1 MNYKKGLGN
10 RLLSLLVSL
19 LLLLFSLRYIT
30 GFYYLEQISVEAVFF
45 FISGVLYFIA
55 SIFLMLEFL
64 NKKVTCVKK
73 HIWLLLY
80 LTGFI
85 PKFIAF
91 LFQMNQRG
99 F

>member
-1 MNYKKGLGN
+1 MKNKTSLGN
-10 RLLSLLVSL
+10 RLLSLGVSL
-19 LLLLFSLRYIT
+19 PLLLFSLRYIT
-30 GFYYLEQISVEAVFF
+30 GFYYLEQISIDAVFISF
-45 FISGVLYFIA
+45 SGVLYFVA

-64 NKKVTCVKK
+64 DKKVTCVKK

-80 LTGFI
+80 LIGFV
-85 PKFIAF
+85 PKFIVF